1 MPSRKAALVTGGA
14 TGIGRSAVL
23 ALARA
28 GFDVA
33 VNYSSSE
40 TAARET
46 AAEAEKLGARTLLVR
61 CDVSDETG
69 VRAMLRAVEEKFQRL
84 DVLVNNAGTTAS
96 WKPKDLETLSLE
108 EWDRVFAVNVRG
120 LFQVT
125 RAAVPLLRKGEKP
138 CVVNTASIVGLRP
151 GPQPLPYAASKAAVV
166 NLTKTL
172 AWNLGPEIRVNA
184 VAPGWMEGDWMKRM
198 LKDKYDDLMGK
209 RAKAT
214 PLKRVVTAD
223 DVAETMMSL
232 IQSNRFVTGEVVVI
246 DGGFTGFDL
255 TCCRAWCRSRRN
267 SRSATARRDTG
278 RTSRS
283 PKNFPPCFGRFQDRI
298 ALVDGER
305 RYTYGEIDE
314 LSDNLALNLLELGLK
329 PLDRVVPTLPNIAE
343 FVLLYFALQKIG
355 AIPIA
360 ALVDAPLRRNQPVR
374 AALGATACVYPERQG
389 DFAFEPMIRRVQAE
403 NPHARASAFRS
414 PRLQAPASSHEA
426 APAAERAEEDPRSIR
441 PTRASSSF
449 RAAPPASRS

>member
-1 MPSRKAALVTGGA
+1 MSSTKAALVTGAA

-28 GFDVA
+28 GYDVA

-40 TAARET
+40 AAARET
-46 AAEAEKLGARTLLVR
+46 ASQAEKLGAKTLVMR
-61 CDVSDETG
+61 CDVSDEPG
-69 VRAMLRAVEEKFQRL
+69 VRAMLQQVKQRFGRL

-125 RAAVPLLRKGEKP
+125 RAAVPLLKEAKG
-138 CVVNTASIVGLRP
+138 CIVNTASIVGLRP

-198 LKDKYDDLMGK
+198 LQDKYEDLMGK

-232 IQSNRFVTGEVVVI
+232 IESNRFVTGEVIVI
-246 DGGFTGFDL
+246 DGGF
-255 TCCRAWCRSRRN
+255 
-267 SRSATARRDTG
+267 
-278 RTSRS
+278 
-283 PKNFPPCFGRFQDRI
+283 
-298 ALVDGER
+298 
-305 RYTYGEIDE
+305 
-314 LSDNLALNLLELGLK
+314 
-329 PLDRVVPTLPNIAE
+329 
-343 FVLLYFALQKIG
+343 
-355 AIPIA
+355 
-360 ALVDAPLRRNQPVR
+360 
-374 AALGATACVYPERQG
+374 
-389 DFAFEPMIRRVQAE
+389 
-403 NPHARASAFRS
+403 
-414 PRLQAPASSHEA
+414 ASS
-426 APAAERAEEDPRSIR
+426 
-441 PTRASSSF
+441 T
-449 RAAPPASRS
+449 

>member
-1 MPSRKAALVTGGA
+1 MPSRKAGLVTGGA

-46 AAEAEKLGARTLLVR
+46 VAEAEKLGARTLLVR
-61 CDVSDETG
+61 CDVSDEKA
-69 VRAMLRAVEEKFQRL
+69 VRAMLRAVGEKFQRL

-96 WKPKDLETLSLE
+96 WKPRDLETLSLE

-125 RAAVPLLRKGEKP
+125 RAAVPLLKKSQG
-138 CVVNTASIVGLRP
+138 CIINTASIVGLRP

-198 LKDKYDDLMGK
+198 LKDKYADLMEK

-232 IQSNRFVTGEVVVI
+232 IQSNRFVTGEIVVI
-246 DGGFTGFDL
+246 DGGFT
-255 TCCRAWCRSRRN
+255 
-267 SRSATARRDTG
+267 
-278 RTSRS
+278 
-283 PKNFPPCFGRFQDRI
+283 
-298 ALVDGER
+298 
-305 RYTYGEIDE
+305 
-314 LSDNLALNLLELGLK
+314 
-329 PLDRVVPTLPNIAE
+329 
-343 FVLLYFALQKIG
+343 
-355 AIPIA
+355 
-360 ALVDAPLRRNQPVR
+360 
-374 AALGATACVYPERQG
+374 
-389 DFAFEPMIRRVQAE
+389 
-403 NPHARASAFRS
+403 AS
-414 PRLQAPASSHEA
+414 
-426 APAAERAEEDPRSIR
+426 
-441 PTRASSSF
+441 T
-449 RAAPPASRS
+449 